1 MRFIAGTDEVDLL
14 KKKGGRGYYICP
26 ECVLRVKRKGM
37 KIDPERLR
45 DQLRKQIVNL
55 IQIGWRGRIISIG
68 YDQAEKEINKGRKGF
83 LILATDVAERTKR
96 NILRLFKGDYF
107 EIFTKEELGSF
118 IGKKNVGLIFVPE
131 TKFGLK
137 LKSLIKQFLDLEG
150 GSVNCQR

>member
-1 MRFIAGTDEVDLL
+1 M
-14 KKKGGRGYYICP
+14 
-26 ECVLRVKRKGM
+26 RVKRKGM

-118 IGKKNVGLIFVPE
+118 IGKKKCGTNICP
-131 TKFGLK
+131 
-137 LKSLIKQFLDLEG
+137 
-150 GSVNCQR
+150 

>member
-1 MRFIAGTDEVDLL
+1 M
-14 KKKGGRGYYICP
+14 
-26 ECVLRVKRKGM
+26 RVKRKGM

>member
-1 MRFIAGTDEVDLL
+1 
-14 KKKGGRGYYICP
+14 
-26 ECVLRVKRKGM
+26 LRVKRKGM

>member
-1 MRFIAGTDEVDLL
+1 M
-14 KKKGGRGYYICP
+14 
-26 ECVLRVKRKGM
+26 KRKGM

>member
-1 MRFIAGTDEVDLL
+1 
-14 KKKGGRGYYICP
+14 
-26 ECVLRVKRKGM
+26 VKRKGM